1 MKTKRLVKAIV
12 ITSAILMLFGSS
24 VYAGTSM
31 KNYDTTVGRFNG
43 NGYTGY
49 QTKSYDIDKGYL
61 YSNAVGGNYTVDVR
75 MISSKNKKAK
85 WVRDID
91 DNTYYSIPT
100 NKNDIKSGDS
110 VRLQFSND
118 LTTPVAVQV
127 SGKWKSN

>member
-1 MKTKRLVKAIV
+1 MKI
-12 ITSAILMLFGSS
+12 ISF
-24 VYAGTSM
+24 
-31 KNYDTTVGRFNG
+31 
-43 NGYTGY
+43 
-49 QTKSYDIDKGYL
+49 YL
-61 YSNAVGGNYTVDVR
+61 PQFHEIPENNEMWVEGFTECTNV
-75 MISSKNKKAK
+75 KKAK